1 MHFGLKVRVG
11 LTLSAIWVCLV
22 FLLADSYQSSRSTF
36 GIAALPLVL
45 LWGIGWVVMGW
56 LENRRK
62 SRIEGQTSTTGG
74 RKTAFRYATTILVI
88 LLSGVI
94 FANWHAEHRMA
105 QAVAREIP
113 RMIGEWSVYTLFA
126 YLAFR
131 YAPGFTR
138 SIPGLLAAMFFVAGV
153 NYSNYKQVDLLVTTR
168 ASLAAATPILM
179 QIQSGRPIEASDIR
193 AANIGL
199 FEPIVIAAAD
209 SAKRITAAQTQ
220 YQKELAESG
229 FGVVLAPAT
238 LSTPSGRAR
247 ARLTITTV
255 ERLTND
261 YLLETEAALKAG
273 NASVKSAVMQMPKEL
288 STVFDSYKSKTDQSL
303 QNIQELRVIENG
315 LIKCAKDIVTLLDNA
330 SGTFHA
336 SPGPQQLLLFQQPGT
351 ASAYNSLIAR
361 FAELAKQEGD
371 LNERVR
377 KQRVEGVDKL
387 TNALDE
393 VN

>member
-62 SRIEGQTSTTGG
+62 SRIEGQTPTTAD
-74 RKTAFRYATTILVI
+74 RKPAFRYATTILVV

-94 FANWHAEHRMA
+94 FANWYAEHRMA
-105 QAVAREIP
+105 QAVSREIP
-113 RMIGEWSVYTLFA
+113 RMMGEWSVYTLFA

-138 SIPGLLAAMFFVAGV
+138 SIPGLLAALFFVAGV
-153 NYSNYKQVDLLVTTR
+153 NYSNYKQVDLLVKTR

-229 FGVVLAPAT
+229 FGVALAPAT
-238 LSTPSGRAR
+238 LSTPNGRAR
-247 ARLTITTV
+247 ARFTITTV

-303 QNIQELRVIENG
+303 QHIQELRVIENG
-315 LIKCAKDIVTLLDNA
+315 LIKCARDIVTLLDNA
-330 SGTFHA
+330 SGSFHA
-336 SPGPQQLLLFQQPGT
+336 SPGTQQLLLFQQPGT

-377 KQRVEGVDKL
+377 KQRVEGVDEL

-393 VN
+393 VK